1 MFRGGLAPAF
11 LRMHSP
17 YSRADNAQRVGLL
30 LASPFELDSLHNTLT
45 SILIPKY
52 HINTQTT
59 DNVSSLYFQRKT
71 TGVSLTSL
79 R

>member
-1 MFRGGLAPAF
+1 MLEQLIEQTRDLYDGFAF
-11 LRMHSP
+11 L
-17 YSRADNAQRVGLL
+17 
-30 LASPFELDSLHNTLT
+30 ASS
-45 SILIPKY
+45 LIPKY